1 MVNELNKL
9 LGLKNEIDNDFKSML
24 DFPKTLFAIDVVAF
38 LVLLINDLINYIQF
52 NRLLTFSLYALVGVI
67 CLCSIVLYIKIKMD
81 FRKINFDV
89 NEKIN
94 VEYEKFYKDAKEYN
108 AIDDIYI
115 NLDENKLSRKLE
127 FKCTQQEITPE
138 MLKEFMTLNL
148 QNKQDEIDRKKFPLD
163 NWDFY
168 QIYGLEKGYITYNK
182 ATLYMK
188 FPLPGCENQ
197 LTDEDIDVISM
208 YLNAIETLIKD
219 NQVIREKVPTKKET
233 KEEPKVRKNISVYDG
248 VQRGMVDTE
257 EDEIRKMLEND
268 DRFKGK
274 DLDKVLD
281 VINKMK
287 EEKK

>member
-1 MVNELNKL
+1 MINELNNL

-24 DFPKTLFAIDVVAF
+24 DFPKALFAVDIVAF
-38 LVLLINDLINYIQF
+38 LILLANDLINYIQF
-52 NRLLTFSLYALVGVI
+52 NKLLTFSLYALVGVI
-67 CLCSIVLYIKIKMD
+67 CICSIFLYFKIKID
-81 FRKINFDV
+81 FRKVNFDV

-108 AIDDIYI
+108 AVDDIYI

-148 QNKQDEIDRKKFPLD
+148 QNKQDEIDRKKFPID

-188 FPLPGCENQ
+188 FPLPNCENE
-197 LTDEDIDVISM
+197 LNDEDINIISM
-208 YLNAIETLIKD
+208 YLNAIETLVKD
-219 NQVIREKVPTKKET
+219 NQVIREKVPVKKEV
-233 KEEPKVRKNISVYDG
+233 KEEVKPRKNISIYDG

-257 EDEIRKMLEND
+257 EDEIRKMLETD